1 MRKQVFGRHFKRD
14 TNERKALFKS
24 LSSALVMHER
34 IETTEEKA
42 KAIKGSIEKMVTK
55 AKKRDET
62 MAVRL
67 LSGDLSAPAVKKMIA
82 SIAPRFATRDGGY
95 TRIIKKGNRF
105 NDNASMV
112 FIEWVEK
119 AAPIAVSA
127 IKAVSVKTTKTKAK
141 TSVESAA
148 KKSVA
153 KKPVAKKAASKAAA
167 SLDSSKRAKKEKKA

>member
-14 TNERKALFKS
+14 TNERKAMFKS
-24 LSSALVMHER
+24 LASALVMHER

-42 KAIKGSIEKMVTK
+42 KAIRGSVEKMVTK
-55 AKKRDET
+55 AKKRDNV

-67 LSGDLSAPAVKKMIA
+67 LSPELTSPAVKKMIA
-82 SIAPRFATRDGGY
+82 SIAPRFSTRDGGY

-112 FIEWVEK
+112 LLEWVEK
-119 AAPIAVSA
+119 ASAVAVDIIAPAASVKKSVKANVASEAVVVK
-127 IKAVSVKTTKTKAK
+127 KAVV
-141 TSVESAA
+141 

-153 KKPVAKKAASKAAA
+153 KKAPA
-167 SLDSSKRAKKEKKA
+167 KEKKA

>member
-55 AKKRDET
+55 AKKRDEV

-82 SIAPRFATRDGGY
+82 SIAPRFSTRDGGY

-119 AAPIAVSA
+119 AAPIAA
-127 IKAVSVKTTKTKAK
+127 LAMKAVSAKTTKSKDK
-141 TSVESAA
+141 TVVESAA

-153 KKPVAKKAASKAAA
+153 RKSVAKKSVAKPAK
-167 SLDSSKRAKKEKKA
+167 KTVAKKEKKA

>member
-55 AKKRDET
+55 AKKRDES

-67 LSGDLSAPAVKKMIA
+67 LSGDLNAPAVKKMIT
-82 SIAPRFATRDGGY
+82 SIAPRFAERNGGY

-112 FIEWVEK
+112 FIEWVASALP
-119 AAPIAVSA
+119 AAPITAVA
-127 IKAVSVKTTKTKAK
+127 KKAKAKKTKAIVASTVK
-141 TSVESAA
+141 RSTPKKPVEKKAV

-153 KKPVAKKAASKAAA
+153 KPA
-167 SLDSSKRAKKEKKA
+167 AKKEKKA